1 MNCYNS
7 SALIGGKFILK
18 EILYKIFIPVLNPE
32 TFSDALHLLVI
43 GLVANE
49 YTKFEKKWKLV
60 TLSGIVLYK
69 NTTEPII
76 KSFIWFLLHIITK
89 IFSL

>member
-32 TFSDALHLLVI
+32 TFSDALHLLVDH
-43 GLVANE
+43 LDTNS
-49 YTKFEKKWKLV
+49 TF
-60 TLSGIVLYK
+60 
-69 NTTEPII
+69 
-76 KSFIWFLLHIITK
+76 
-89 IFSL
+89 